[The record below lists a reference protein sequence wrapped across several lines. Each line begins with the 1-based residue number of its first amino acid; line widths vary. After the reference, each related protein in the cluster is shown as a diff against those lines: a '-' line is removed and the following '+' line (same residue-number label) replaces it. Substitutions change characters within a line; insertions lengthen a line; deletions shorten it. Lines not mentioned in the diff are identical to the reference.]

1 MSEPRGEYFAA
12 SDEVSFVP
20 ATLDADERTVDVVWY
35 GGATVPR
42 VDPDTGDQYM
52 LQLDMAGAR
61 LDRLNNGAPVFD
73 NHMNGTDVRS
83 VMSNKAGT
91 RAQVGVVQ
99 KAWADGPKG
108 MATLKFRPEGQDED
122 SDRIWSGIQSGI
134 IRNLS
139 FGTWL
144 YAKEPQDASNGETSN
159 VFTAT
164 DWEPFE
170 ISAVSVPAD
179 FTTTFLSATLLSEKA
194 ADQTRATRP
203 YQETIVMET
212 TTQAGG
218 DARNDQVVLDAAR
231 AEGTRLERQRVSEI
245 TSLGASFKLEK
256 LAASLVAAG
265 VSIEDAKLRFAGAS
279 EIRTIGA
286 PMLKFGVPQQFI
298 DGLIDEGVTLD
309 AARAKIQDE
318 LGEQL
323 PARLLPWLGIARRLP
338 DPGTLRVGRPGLR
351 RAVCGARAGR
361 IDRVL
366 EPDQPNH
373 RDRYIHGD
381 PRRQQ
386 FLHDAGAEDG
396 FQRRRTRKHGWH
408 RDASDHRRA
417 TLRPHQRAG
426 HDDSHHAANWHLP
439 IGDS

>member
-12 SDEVSFVP
+12 NDEEISFVP
-20 ATLDADERTVDVVWY
+20 TTLDADERTVDVVWY

-42 VDPDTGDQYM
+42 TDPDTGDEYM
-52 LQLDMAGAR
+52 LQLDMGGAR

-83 VMSNKAGT
+83 VMANKSGT
-91 RAQVGVVQ
+91 RAQIGVVQ

-108 MATLKFRPEGQDED
+108 MATLKFRPEGQDQN
-122 SDRIWSGIQSGI
+122 SDLVWSGIQSGI
-134 IRNLS
+134 IRSLS

-144 YAKEPQDASNGETSN
+144 YAKEPQDASNGATSN

-170 ISAVSVPAD
+170 ISAVNVPAD
-179 FTTTFLSATLLSEKA
+179 FTTTFLSATPLSAKA
-194 ADQTRATRP
+194 ADHTRATRP
-203 YQETIVMET
+203 TKETIVMET

-256 LAASLVAAG
+256 LAASLVTAG

-286 PMLKFGVPQQFI
+286 PMLKYGVPQQFI
-298 DGLIDEGVTLD
+298 DGLIDQGVTVD

-318 LGEQL
+318 LAARANQTREGREFQPRSEVVITRDANETRLACMQEALVLRCNPQFYMQKRRSFAGEMEFL
-323 PARLLPWLGIARRLP
+323 PG
-338 DPGTLRVGRPGLR
+338 GGSEMQR
-351 RAVCGARAGR
+351 RAEEMGREYVGFSLLEMARES
-361 IDRVL
+361 L
-366 EPDQPNH
+366 EL
-373 RDRYIHGD
+373 R
-381 PRRQQ
+381 
-386 FLHDAGAEDG
+386 AS
-396 FQRRRTRKHGWH
+396 TR
-408 RDASDHRRA
+408 
-417 TLRPHQRAG
+417 
-426 HDDSHHAANWHLP
+426 AAWTR
-439 IGDS
+439 